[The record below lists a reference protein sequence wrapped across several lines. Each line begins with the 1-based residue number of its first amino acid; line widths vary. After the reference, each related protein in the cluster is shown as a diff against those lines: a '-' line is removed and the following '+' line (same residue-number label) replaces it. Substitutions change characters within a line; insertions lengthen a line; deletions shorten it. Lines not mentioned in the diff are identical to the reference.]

1 MIAQSFELYL
11 VCFGACMVTVR
22 DVWCVLQ
29 VWGTTG
35 LVLRILMSW
44 DVTLCRE

>member
-11 VCFGACMVTVR
+11 VCFWGLYGDNNRCVVYAAR
-22 DVWCVLQ
+22 FGLPQDWC
-29 VWGTTG
+29 WGFW
-35 LVLRILMSW
+35 W